1 MFVLFLRRLQ
11 YVHLLHLYWS
21 IQNVDFVIGG
31 DDLRETL
38 ADYCKRMELE
48 NLLAQWDCQ
57 QNYPLTPQTI
67 SHGSKQ
73 KVWWQCAKGHH
84 WQAAVY
90 TRTAGTDCPYC
101 AGKFPLPGETDLATL
116 YPSLAAQWHPTKNA
130 PLTPQQV
137 LPGSHRMVWWQCE
150 KRHEWRAQVKSRVAG
165 CGCPVCA
172 NRKIHP
178 NENDLATQYP
188 ELAAQW
194 HPTKNGL
201 LDIHTIA
208 PGSRRKAWWRC
219 DKGHVWQATIASRTS
234 GGSGCPVC
242 SGKKVIPGENDLGS
256 QFPELA
262 AQWLTEKNRPL
273 TTRQVTPYSNQKVW
287 WQCELGHKYQAA
299 VAARTMNG
307 SGCPYC
313 AGKKVLAGFNDLAA
327 LFPDLAAQW
336 HPTLNGTLT
345 PEMVTAGSHHKVW
358 WECPLGHVWK
368 AVIYSRTGPKH
379 CSCPVCAGKVRTQRR
394 RVSAKEALSKN
405 NTEETWRE
413 TK

>member
-1 MFVLFLRRLQ
+1 MILQ
-11 YVHLLHLYWS
+11 K
-21 IQNVDFVIGG
+21 IDFVIGG

-172 NRKIHP
+172 NREISP
-178 NENDLATQYP
+178 NENSLAVQYP
-188 ELAAQW
+188 RLAEQW
-194 HPTKNGL
+194 HPAKNGVL
-201 LDIHTIA
+201 TPDEVV
-208 PGSRRKAWWRC
+208 PGTTRKVWWRC
-219 DKGHVWQATIASRTS
+219 KKGHEWQASVASRTS
-234 GGSGCPVC
+234 GETAVPTVR
-242 SGKKVIPGENDLGS
+242 GKG
-256 QFPELA
+256 
-262 AQWLTEKNRPL
+262 
-273 TTRQVTPYSNQKVW
+273 
-287 WQCELGHKYQAA
+287 
-299 VAARTMNG
+299 
-307 SGCPYC
+307 
-313 AGKKVLAGFNDLAA
+313 
-327 LFPDLAAQW
+327 
-336 HPTLNGTLT
+336 
-345 PEMVTAGSHHKVW
+345 
-358 WECPLGHVWK
+358 
-368 AVIYSRTGPKH
+368 
-379 CSCPVCAGKVRTQRR
+379 
-394 RVSAKEALSKN
+394 
-405 NTEETWRE
+405 
-413 TK
+413 